1 TRLYRPADDKLC
13 IRRVVVFVQQ
23 EDYAMSNRMT
33 SLSVAAALAGAV
45 SLAALSSP
53 KAAETLTGLEK
64 CYGISKAG
72 QNSCANATGTH
83 SGAGEGPRVFDGGEG
98 GVVKAGGCTELGGKL
113 QASRGVAAPKD
124 VIKKN

>member
-1 TRLYRPADDKLC
+1 
-13 IRRVVVFVQQ
+13 
-23 EDYAMSNRMT
+23 MSNRMT

-83 SGAGEGPRVFDGGEG
+83 SCAGQAAKDFDGQEWR
-98 GVVKAGGCTELGGKL
+98 VVKAGVCTELGGKL
-113 QASRGVAAPKD
+113 QAFNGVGAPKD
-124 VIKKN
+124 VIKRN